1 MRIVRMTP
9 NWLRNEF
16 QNIFDS
22 LRCHYDFY
30 SFSIYMIE
38 IQNLHHHYPDG
49 THALKGIDLSISD
62 GEFLLICGPNGS
74 GKTTLIRLISGLLK
88 PTFGSVH
95 VNGLNPLQDSREV
108 RRLVG
113 MVFQDPDSQIV
124 GETVKEDVAF
134 GPENLGLP
142 VEEITERVDW
152 ALRVMGLK
160 DLSEKPCYLLSGGEK
175 RRLAIA
181 GVLAM
186 KPQVILFD
194 EPFSFLDYPGIQEV
208 LKHMVHLHREGHT
221 LVVTTHDI
229 EKVIAHIDRIAII
242 HNGELKV
249 AGLPEEL
256 IMRLPQFGIRPPC
269 YALLGREKISWL
281 E

>member
-1 MRIVRMTP
+1 
-9 NWLRNEF
+9 
-16 QNIFDS
+16 
-22 LRCHYDFY
+22 
-30 SFSIYMIE
+30 MIE

-49 THALKGIDLSISD
+49 THALKGIDLAISD

-208 LKHMVHLHREGHT
+208 LKHMVNLHREGHT

>member
-1 MRIVRMTP
+1 
-9 NWLRNEF
+9 
-16 QNIFDS
+16 
-22 LRCHYDFY
+22 
-30 SFSIYMIE
+30 MIE
-38 IQNLHHHYPDG
+38 IINLDHHYPDG
-49 THALKGIDLSISD
+49 THALKGITLTIQK
-62 GEFLLICGPNGS
+62 GEFLLVCGPNGS

-88 PTFGSVH
+88 PTMGSVY
-95 VNGLNPLQDSREV
+95 VNGLDPIHDSREV

-124 GETVKEDVAF
+124 GETVREDIAF

-142 VEEITERVDW
+142 VEEIRERVDW

-175 RRLAIA
+175 RRLSIA

-221 LVVTTHDI
+221 LIVTTHDV
-229 EKVIAHIDRIAII
+229 EKVVAHVDRIAIV
-242 HNGELKV
+242 HDGELKV
-249 AGLPEEL
+249 AGPPEEL
-256 IMRLPQFGIRPPC
+256 LTKLPEFGIRPPC
-269 YALLGREKISWL
+269 YTLLGREKISWL

>member
-1 MRIVRMTP
+1 
-9 NWLRNEF
+9 
-16 QNIFDS
+16 
-22 LRCHYDFY
+22 
-30 SFSIYMIE
+30 MIN
-38 IQNLHHHYPDG
+38 IQNVHYHYPDG
-49 THALKGIDLSISD
+49 TRALKGIDLAIPD

-88 PTFGSVH
+88 PTTGSLH
-95 VNGLNPLQDSREV
+95 VNGLDPIRDSREV

-113 MVFQDPDSQIV
+113 MLFQDPDSQIV

-142 VEEITERVDW
+142 VGEITERVDW

-175 RRLAIA
+175 RRLSIA

-208 LKHMVHLHREGHT
+208 LKHMVNLHREGHT
-221 LVVTTHDI
+221 LVVTTHDV
-229 EKVIAHIDRIAII
+229 EKVVAHVDRVAII
-242 HNGELKV
+242 HNGELKM
-249 AGLPEEL
+249 AGPPEEL
-256 IMRLPQFGIRPPC
+256 MTRLPEFG
-269 YALLGREKISWL
+269 
-281 E
+281 

>member
-1 MRIVRMTP
+1 
-9 NWLRNEF
+9 
-16 QNIFDS
+16 
-22 LRCHYDFY
+22 
-30 SFSIYMIE
+30 MIE
-38 IQNLHHHYPDG
+38 IKNLDHRYPDG
-49 THALKGIDLSISD
+49 TLALKGIDLPISD

-74 GKTTLIRLISGLLK
+74 GKTTLIRLMSGLLK
-88 PTFGSVH
+88 PSAGSIH
-95 VNGLNPLQDSREV
+95 VNGLDPIHASREV

-124 GETVKEDVAF
+124 GETVKEDITF

-142 VEEITERVDW
+142 NEEITERVDW

-186 KPQVILFD
+186 RPQVILFD
-194 EPFSFLDYPGIQEV
+194 EPFSFLDYPGICEV
-208 LKHMVHLHREGHT
+208 LKHMINLHREGHT
-221 LVVTTHDI
+221 LVVATHDV
-229 EKVIAHIDRIAII
+229 EKVVAHVDRIAVI
-242 HNGELKV
+242 HDGELKV
-249 AGLPEEL
+249 AGPPEEL
-256 IMRLPQFGIRPPC
+256 MMKLPQFGVRPPC
-269 YALLGREKISWL
+269 YILLGGEKISWL

>member
-1 MRIVRMTP
+1 
-9 NWLRNEF
+9 
-16 QNIFDS
+16 
-22 LRCHYDFY
+22 
-30 SFSIYMIE
+30 MIE
-38 IQNLHHHYPDG
+38 IKNLHHHYPDG
-49 THALKGIDLSISD
+49 TRALKGIDLAISK

-88 PTFGSVH
+88 PTAGSVQ
-95 VNGLNPLQDSREV
+95 VNGLDPIRDSREV

-142 VEEITERVDW
+142 PKEITERVDW

-186 KPQVILFD
+186 RPEVILFD
-194 EPFSFLDYPGIQEV
+194 EPFSFLDYPGIREV
-208 LKHMVHLHREGHT
+208 LKHMVHLNREGHT
-221 LVVTTHDI
+221 LVVTTHDV
-229 EKVIAHIDRIAII
+229 EKVIAHVDRIAII
-242 HNGELKV
+242 HNGELKK
-249 AGLPEEL
+249 AGPPEEL
-256 IMRLPQFGIRPPC
+256 MLKLPEFGIRPPC
-269 YALLGREKISWL
+269 YALFGKGKVSWL

>member
-1 MRIVRMTP
+1 
-9 NWLRNEF
+9 
-16 QNIFDS
+16 
-22 LRCHYDFY
+22 
-30 SFSIYMIE
+30 MIE
-38 IQNLHHHYPDG
+38 IQNLHLHYPDG
-49 THALKGIDLSISD
+49 TRALKGIDLAISE

-88 PTFGSVH
+88 PTSGSVH
-95 VNGLNPLQDSREV
+95 VNGLNPLNDSSEV
-108 RRLVG
+108 RRMVG

-152 ALRVMGLK
+152 ALQVMGLK

-186 KPQVILFD
+186 RPQVILFD
-194 EPFSFLDYPGIQEV
+194 EPFSFLDYPGIREV
-208 LKHMVHLHREGHT
+208 LKHMVRLHREGHT
-221 LVVTTHDI
+221 LIVTTHDV
-229 EKVIAHIDRIAII
+229 EKVIAHVDRIAII
-242 HNGELKV
+242 HDGELKV
-249 AGLPEEL
+249 AGPPEEL
-256 IMRLPQFGIRPPC
+256 MMKLPQFGIRPPC
-269 YALLGREKISWL
+269 YALLGREKVSWL

>member
-1 MRIVRMTP
+1 MIRIR
-9 NWLRNEF
+9 
-16 QNIFDS
+16 
-22 LRCHYDFY
+22 
-30 SFSIYMIE
+30 
-38 IQNLHHHYPDG
+38 NLHYRYPDG
-49 THALKGIDLSISD
+49 THALKDISLTISE

-74 GKTTLIRLISGLLK
+74 GKTTLIRLIGNLLK
-88 PTFGSVH
+88 PTTGSIRI
-95 VNGLNPLQDSREV
+95 NGPDPLRPSKQARTE
-108 RRLVG
+108 VG

-134 GPENLGLP
+134 GPENMGLP
-142 VEEITERVDW
+142 VEEVARRVDW
-152 ALRVMGLK
+152 ALEVMGLK
-160 DLSEKPCYLLSGGEK
+160 ILSEKPCYLLSGGEK

-208 LKHMVHLHREGHT
+208 LKHMIRLNREGHT
-221 LVVTTHDI
+221 LVVTTHDV
-229 EKVIAHIDRIAII
+229 EKVIAHVNRIAII
-242 HNGELKV
+242 NDGELKI
-249 AGLPEEL
+249 AGPPEDLMTKLPT
-256 IMRLPQFGIRPPC
+256 FGIRPPC